1 MENAQWW
8 SKLLPS
14 TRDWLIENNG
24 DRVPAHLVE
33 EIRQAGGPTPS
44 EAASTDDGEAVGGYF
59 PDEIIDW
66 IEAAGNDEG
75 SELP

>member
-14 TRDWLIENNG
+14 TRDWLIANNG
-24 DRVPAHLVE
+24 DRVPAHIIE
-33 EIRQAGGPTPS
+33 EIRQAGGPIPS
-44 EAASTDDGEAVGGYF
+44 ETGPTDEGQASDGYY
-59 PDEIIDW
+59 PDEVIDW

-75 SELP
+75 LP